1 MIKTREELI
10 TSLQSM
16 LGETPDDSGIE
27 LLENV
32 SDTLSDYETRI
43 SENGDWK
50 NKYEENDKN
59 WRQKYADRFLN
70 NEPAEEKEKREQE
83 EYNIPTSFDDL
94 FKED

>member
-10 TSLQSM
+10 TSLQSI
-16 LGETPDDSGIE
+16 LGETPDDTGIE

-43 SENGDWK
+43 NENGDWK

-59 WRQKYADRFLN
+59 WRQKYTDRFLN
-70 NEPAEEKEKREQE
+70 NEPAEDTEKREQE

-94 FKED
+94 FKEV

>member
-10 TSLQSM
+10 TSLQSI
-16 LGETPDDSGIE
+16 LGDTPDDSGIE

-43 SENGDWK
+43 NENGDWK

-59 WRQKYADRFLN
+59 WRQKYTDRFLN
-70 NEPAEEKEKREQE
+70 NEPAEAEEKREEE

-94 FKED
+94 FKEV

>member
-10 TSLQSM
+10 TSLQSI
-16 LGETPDDSGIE
+16 LGETPDDTGIE

-43 SENGDWK
+43 NENGDWK

-59 WRQKYADRFLN
+59 WRQKYTDRFLN
-70 NEPAEEKEKREQE
+70 NEPAEEAEKREQE

-94 FKED
+94 FKEV

>member
-1 MIKTREELI
+1 MVKTRDELI
-10 TSLQSM
+10 TSLQAI
-16 LGETPDDSGIE
+16 LGEAPNDTGIE

-59 WRQKYADRFLN
+59 WRQKYTDRFLN
-70 NEPAEEKEKREQE
+70 NEPAEVAEKREQE
-83 EYNIPTSFDDL
+83 EYNMPTSFDDL
-94 FKED
+94 FKEV